1 MKQIELKGKIYNFPT
16 TWHDITVR
24 QLMQIEDLNDE
35 AADMQKLSKIAAIL
49 LDVEKDEILGLEIDD
64 FLTIINEVADVM
76 TAKQT
81 AKYQPNITLDGVAY
95 KAKSIEEFSTRE
107 FTDFDTLSADGKKNL
122 PMLLALIYHSE
133 DEGTDYVKVT
143 QEKAEKFLNL
153 PASIAI
159 EAVRFFSIELLRF
172 VRSTVFSSP
181 AAQKMM
187 ERNPKIAEQMKEVET
202 LINGAGA

>member
-1 MKQIELKGKIYNFPT
+1 MKQIQLKGKRYNFPT
-16 TWHDITVR
+16 SWDDITVR
-24 QLMQIEDLNDE
+24 QLMSIEELNDE

-49 LDVEKDEILGLEIDD
+49 LDVEKDEILQLEIDE
-64 FLTIINEVADVM
+64 FISLINEVADVM
-76 TAKQT
+76 SAKQT

-95 KAKSIEEFSTRE
+95 KAKNIEEFSTRE

-133 DEGTDYVKVT
+133 NEDSDYVKVT

-159 EAVRFFSIELLRF
+159 EAVRFFSFELLKY
-172 VRSTVFSSP
+172 VKNTVFSSE
-181 AAQKMM
+181 AAQEIMKK
-187 ERNPKIAEQMKEVET
+187 NPKIAEQMKEVET
-202 LINGAGA
+202 LINGAGL

>member
-1 MKQIELKGKIYNFPT
+1 MKEIELKGKIYNFPT

-24 QLMQIEDLNDE
+24 QLMQIEELNDE

-49 LDVEKDEILGLEIDD
+49 LDVEKDEILALEIDE
-64 FLTIINEVADVM
+64 FISLINEVADVM
-76 TAKQT
+76 SSKQT

-159 EAVRFFSIELLRF
+159 EAVRFFSFELLKY

-187 ERNPKIAEQMKEVET
+187 ERNPQIKDQMKQVED
-202 LINGAGA
+202 LLSGVGV

>member
-1 MKQIELKGKIYNFPT
+1 MKQIQLKGKRYNFPT
-16 TWHDITVR
+16 SWDDITVR
-24 QLMQIEDLNDE
+24 QLMSIEELNDE

-49 LDVEKDEILGLEIDD
+49 LDVEKDEILQLEIDE
-64 FLTIINEVADVM
+64 FISLINEVADVM
-76 TAKQT
+76 SAKQT
-81 AKYQPNITLDGVAY
+81 AKYQPNITLDGVDY

-133 DEGTDYVKVT
+133 NEDSDYVKVT

-159 EAVRFFSIELLRF
+159 EAVRFFSFELLKY
-172 VRSTVFSSP
+172 VKNTVFSSE
-181 AAQKMM
+181 AAQEIMKK
-187 ERNPKIAEQMKEVET
+187 NPKIAEQMKEVET
-202 LINGAGA
+202 LINGAGL